1 MEKRSNRF
9 SVRVAAESG
18 AHPWISGFSAGAELH
33 ETSNAKAKGRL
44 SQPKQI
50 ERFEGGYDHARPD
63 WK

>member
-1 MEKRSNRF
+1 M
-9 SVRVAAESG
+9 RVAAESG